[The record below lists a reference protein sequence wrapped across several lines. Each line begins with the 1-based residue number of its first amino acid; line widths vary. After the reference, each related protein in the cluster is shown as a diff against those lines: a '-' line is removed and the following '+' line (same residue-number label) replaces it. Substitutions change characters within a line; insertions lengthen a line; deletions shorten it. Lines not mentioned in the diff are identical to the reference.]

1 MQELSAQQ
9 IGRGYAVQLKNGC
22 DRIDCHNHMCKSCK
36 QFSLT
41 FENDQALVAK
51 LRELMANHHVCD
63 NLCKG
68 LSPIVFNPELGEKA
82 RNFDSLVE
90 SLKKEKEVD
99 IDQAKATIHEALS
112 NPNVFI
118 YIQKSNSSKMSRDNV
133 AVSDEMAVELAQV
146 VRRHWKLFSQFRGEF
161 LEMVQSFLK
170 HSTTTFHQL
179 RGLMLVFCFGPYLCG
194 GELLPVVRD
203 LAKHIVDLENVADA
217 AMKHVL
223 GSFPSV
229 VSLILSVF
237 QNNLSVFCME
247 HIPVG
252 GRTVDLALQMNLR
265 SEVPMLLAR
274 AIQWLRGVVSMSD
287 IGLVSSEF
295 SNGPLS
301 ACLDAQIEV
310 VEFLKAREGK
320 PTYLGVPAVLTLGA
334 KGSMLKLFNEF
345 QQEERARE
353 SITLRA
359 LRAPIS
365 RRDLQLFIEVSR
377 ENIVQD
383 TIRELTRT
391 SEENLLKKLM
401 VVFKGEQGVD
411 AGGVS
416 REFFYLL
423 CNAIFSP
430 DYGMFE
436 KVSGDKYWFNSAN
449 LEAPLY
455 FSLLGTVVAL
465 AFYNFVILPI
475 RFPKVLYKK
484 LRGKKLTL
492 KDLEELDEGLVEGF
506 RALMKVRDDGGDVED
521 AGLTFTREVHRFDST
536 EVVPLKPGGADIP
549 VTNENLDE
557 YISLYCD
564 DLMNKSVERQFTS
577 FEKGYMKLCDQPIFN
592 IFEADELDILVSGV
606 EVLDWSELEKY
617 AKYSDGYTANSQA
630 VKWFW
635 EIFNELTLEQKK
647 KFLRFSTGSDR
658 TPIGGLKDVQLV
670 IQRTG
675 DPTKLPVSHT
685 CFNIFGLPDYPSQ
698 EIMRQKLMIAIE
710 NNEGFGLI

>member
-1 MQELSAQQ
+1 MQELTAKQ
-9 IGRGYAVQLKNGC
+9 ICLGYAVQLKNGC

-41 FENDQALVAK
+41 FENEQAFAAK
-51 LRELMANHHVCD
+51 IRELMEGHHVCD

-68 LSPIVFNPELGEKA
+68 LSPIVFQPELGKKA
-82 RNFDSLVE
+82 RDFDDLVDSL
-90 SLKKEKEVD
+90 KRGKEVD

-118 YIQKSNSSKMSRDNV
+118 YIQKSNSGKLSRDNV
-133 AVSDEMAVELAQV
+133 AVSDEWAAELAQV
-146 VRRHWKLFSQFRGEF
+146 VRRNWALFAQFRAEF
-161 LEMVQSFLK
+161 LEMVTCFLK
-170 HSTTTFHQL
+170 QSTTTFHQL

-194 GELLPVVRD
+194 GEVSQAAHA
-203 LAKHIVDLENVADA
+203 LAKHILDLENVADA
-217 AMKHVL
+217 TMKHVL
-223 GSFPSV
+223 GSFPNV
-229 VSLILSVF
+229 VSLILHVF
-237 QNNLSVFCME
+237 QNNLSVFAME
-247 HIPVG
+247 YMPV
-252 GRTVDLALQMNLR
+252 VEHQEVKQSDLR
-265 SEVPMLLAR
+265 GDVPMILAR
-274 AIQWLRGVVSMSD
+274 AIQWLRGVVSMSE
-287 IGLVSSEF
+287 IALPSFEF
-295 SNGPLS
+295 GNGPLS
-301 ACLDAQIEV
+301 SCLDTQYEV
-310 VEFLKAREGK
+310 IEFLKAREGK
-320 PTYLGVPAVLTLGA
+320 PNYLSVPAVLTLGA
-334 KGSMLKLFNEF
+334 KGAMLRFFNEV
-345 QQEERARE
+345 QQDQRARE

-377 ENIVQD
+377 EDIVQD

-484 LRGKKLTL
+484 LRGKKPTL

-506 RALMKVRDDGGDVED
+506 RALMKVREDGGNVED

-536 EVVPLKPGGADIP
+536 EVIPLKPGGEEIP

-557 YISLYCD
+557 YINLYCD
-564 DLMNKSVERQFTS
+564 DMMNKSVEKQFTS

-606 EVLDWSELEKY
+606 EVLDWSELQKY

-670 IQRTG
+670 IQRMG

-685 CFNIFGLPDYPSQ
+685 CFNIFGLPEYSSQ
-698 EIMRQKLMIAIE
+698 EIMREKLMIAIE